1 VRLGKTLI
9 WSVAMILLIGSTSF
23 IKAQDEADP
32 AKAEALI
39 RAAIAARGGDAYL
52 KIRTAVSRGQYTPF
66 DKGVSTIPRPFV
78 DYFVYP
84 DRERTEFDKGDRK
97 YIQTNAGNEGWI
109 YDAAQKMIRPQNEEQ
124 VKDFKQGLRADL
136 DYLLRQGWQ
145 EAGAK
150 LIYIGRREVQH
161 NVFSE
166 AVRLVFADGYDVM
179 LHFDSR
185 SKMPLLC
192 EYTRTTEEGTGRYQI
207 WYFSWL
213 DYGGIK
219 APRIQDLYRDGKQAS
234 RVNVESVN
242 FNVEVPDKLF
252 TKPAS
257 IKEVK

>member
-1 VRLGKTLI
+1 VRNFHFALISLALLLLTLYP
-9 WSVAMILLIGSTSF
+9 TTP
-23 IKAQDEADP
+23 AQEDNEA

-39 RAAIAARGGDAYL
+39 RGAIQARGGDAYL
-52 KIRTAVSRGQYTPF
+52 KIRTAVSHGQYTPY

-78 DYFVYP
+78 DYIVYP
-84 DRERTEFDKGDRK
+84 DRERTEFDKGDHK

-109 YDAAQKMIRPQNEEQ
+109 YDATQKMIRPQTEDQ

-150 LIYIGRREVQH
+150 LVYIGRREVQH

-166 AVRLVFADGYDVM
+166 AVRIDFADGYSVT
-179 LHFDSR
+179 LHFDTR
-185 SKMPLLC
+185 TKLPLLT
-192 EYTRTTEEGTGRYQI
+192 EYKKTTEEGTGQYQL

-213 DYGGIK
+213 DYAGIK
-219 APRIQDLYRDGKQAS
+219 APRIQDLYRDGKQLS
-234 RVNVESVN
+234 RVYVETVS
-242 FNVEVPDKLF
+242 FNTEVPDKLF
-252 TKPAS
+252 LKPAS

>member
-1 VRLGKTLI
+1 MRIFRLALFSI
-9 WSVAMILLIGSTSF
+9 FFFLCVLQPVIQ
-23 IKAQDEADP
+23 AQEDNDP

-39 RAAIAARGGDAYL
+39 RAAIQARGGDAYL
-52 KIRTAVSRGQYTPF
+52 KIRTAVSHGQYTPF
-66 DKGVSTIPRPFV
+66 DKGVSTVPRAFV
-78 DYFVYP
+78 DYIFYP

-109 YDAAQKMIRPQNEEQ
+109 YDAGQKMIRPQTEEQ

-145 EAGAK
+145 EPGTK

-166 AVRLVFADGYDVM
+166 AIRIDFADGYSVM

-185 SKMPLLC
+185 TKLPMLC
-192 EYTRTTEEGTGRYQI
+192 EYKKTSEEGTSQYQL

-219 APRIQDLYRDGKQAS
+219 APRIQDLYRDGKQIS
-234 RVNVESVN
+234 RVNVETVT
-242 FNVEVPDKLF
+242 FNTEVPDKLF
-252 TKPAS
+252 IKPAS